1 MSSHSAFIFLLF
13 LPLNELPFRHSFSYF
28 SYLSMSSHSP
38 IHFPG
43 FSTFYGAPI
52 PQFVFLLFLPFNEL
66 KFPHSFFYFSYLSI
80 SFVHSPIYFSTF
92 PTFQLAPIPPFV
104 FLPLM
109 SSHSP
114 FIFLF
119 FQPFNELPFPHFF
132 HTFLIFQSS
141 SIPPFSFSYFSFTI
155 SAFSY
160 FAVVGKG
167 GNRAKRPLG
176 LGIGLGLAP
185 IVTPTSSVARGAGG
199 GYSPPIG
206 MSTKMQN
213 GKKHYVFSTFETV
226 LCSGVD

>member
-1 MSSHSAFIFLLF
+1 
-13 LPLNELPFRHSFSYF
+13 
-28 SYLSMSSHSP
+28 
-38 IHFPG
+38 
-43 FSTFYGAPI
+43 
-52 PQFVFLLFLPFNEL
+52 
-66 KFPHSFFYFSYLSI
+66 
-80 SFVHSPIYFSTF
+80 
-92 PTFQLAPIPPFV
+92 
-104 FLPLM
+104 M

-119 FQPFNELPFPHFF
+119 FQPFNELPYPHFF

-185 IVTPTSSVARGAGG
+185 IVTPT
-199 GYSPPIG
+199 PPTFLPFRAI
-206 MSTKMQN
+206 SAVSYFSAFQSCPIFIFLLFRFRKN
-213 GKKHYVFSTFETV
+213 GNRAERFLGV
-226 LCSGVD
+226 LLGSGLV